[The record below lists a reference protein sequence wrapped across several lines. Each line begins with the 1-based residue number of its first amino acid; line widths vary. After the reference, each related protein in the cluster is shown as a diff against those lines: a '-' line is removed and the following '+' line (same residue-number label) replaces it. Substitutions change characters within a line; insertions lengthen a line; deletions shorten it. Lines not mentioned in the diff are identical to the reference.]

1 MNEPSLA
8 ERMAVRPVAPDVWA
22 VPVPIPDNPLRYTVC
37 YALEAAGGLV
47 LLDPGWDAD
56 ATYEA
61 LVSGLATL
69 GGAVGDVRGVIVT
82 HFHPDHHGLA
92 GRVRAESGAWI
103 ALHDADARFFGS
115 DAAAVEAMVRTNE
128 VWMRAAGA
136 SVDDHPELADAED
149 EVVRRILLARP
160 DIHPLD
166 GDRLPGTG
174 RLTVVHTP
182 GHTPGHI
189 CLHDPDR
196 RLLFGGDHLLPRI
209 SPNVGW
215 HPMSGTNPLSDFLA
229 SLQRVAQLDAATD
242 LVLPAHEWA
251 FTGPAARA
259 MELIRHHDERLAEVK
274 GLLVAGPQTAWDLVQ
289 GLTWSRPWASLAPN
303 LKRAALGE
311 VLAHLVL
318 LLSAGEVTRSMGP
331 PEVWSMIQEEPA

>member
-1 MNEPSLA
+1 MDKPPLA
-8 ERMAVRPVAPDVWA
+8 ERMAVRQVAPDVWA

-37 YALEAAGGLV
+37 YALEAPGGLV
-47 LLDPGWDAD
+47 LLDPGWDGD

-61 LVSGLATL
+61 LSAGLATL
-69 GGAVGDVRGVIVT
+69 GAAVGDVRGVVST

-92 GRVRAESGAWI
+92 GRVRAESGAWV
-103 ALHDADARFFGS
+103 ALHEADARFFGS

-128 VWMRAAGA
+128 TWLRAAGA
-136 SVDDHPELADAED
+136 SVDEHPELADAGD

-160 DIHPLD
+160 DVHPLD

-215 HPMSGTNPLSDFLA
+215 HPMSGENPLGDFLA
-229 SLQRVAQLDAATD
+229 SLDRVARLDPAAG
-242 LVLPAHEWA
+242 LVLPAHEWP

-259 MELIRHHDERLAEVK
+259 KELIRHHDERLSEVK
-274 GLLVAGPQTAWDLVQ
+274 ALLVPGPRTAWDLAQ
-289 GLTWSRPWASLAPN
+289 DLTWSRPWESLVPN

-318 LLSAGEVTRSMGP
+318 LLSAGEVTRSTGSPQM
-331 PEVWSMIQEEPA
+331 WSLIQEEHA

>member
-1 MNEPSLA
+1 
-8 ERMAVRPVAPDVWA
+8 MAVRQVAPDVWA

-37 YALEAAGGLV
+37 YALEAPGGLV
-47 LLDPGWDAD
+47 LIDPGWDAD

-61 LVSGLATL
+61 LVAGLAAV
-69 GGAVGDVRGVIVT
+69 GAAVGDVRGVIST

-103 ALHDADARFFGS
+103 ALHEADARFFGS

-128 VWMRAAGA
+128 DWLRAAGA
-136 SVDDHPELADAED
+136 SVDDHPELADAGD

-160 DIHPLD
+160 DIRPLD

-182 GHTPGHI
+182 GHTAGHI

-196 RLLFGGDHLLPRI
+196 GLLFGGDHLLPRV

-215 HPMSGTNPLSDFLA
+215 HPMSSANPLGDFLA
-229 SLQRVAQLDAATD
+229 SLERVAGLDAETG
-242 LVLPAHEWA
+242 LVLPAHEWPFA
-251 FTGPAARA
+251 GPVARA
-259 MELIRHHDERLAEVK
+259 EELIQHHGERLAEVEA
-274 GLLVAGPQTAWDLVQ
+274 LLAGGPRTAWELSQ
-289 GLTWSRPWASLAPN
+289 ELTWSRSWDALAPH
-303 LKRAALGE
+303 LQRAALGE
-311 VLAHLVL
+311 ALAHLVL
-318 LLSAGEVTRSMGP
+318 LLSTGAVTRSAGTP
-331 PEVWSMIQEEPA
+331 QVWSLIQEEQA